1 MQLPIV
7 LLSLLS
13 IASAAPASLSPRAE
27 ATCGSVY
34 YSASAVNAASQA
46 ACSHFRAGTTV
57 GSNSYPHRY
66 NNFEGFNFGGVAS
79 PYQEFPI
86 MSSGSIYTGG
96 EFTLA
101 SLKLFRCTLFRS

>member
-27 ATCGSVY
+27 AICGSVY